1 MDKSSQHAVQESYSG
16 RGEDY
21 DAIRLEQPRGLLLSE
36 FDIALVGRMAS
47 HISRDGSVLEVG
59 AGTGR
64 FTLPM
69 LDTGF
74 RIIATDI
81 NESLL
86 NSLRDRTAEM
96 SLHDR
101 CEAKIEDIFSLTF
114 SDDQFDFVYSIHVIP
129 RFSCLED
136 QGQAIQEI
144 ARVIKPG
151 GLLLFNYSNRSSLLG
166 ALVGRFAP
174 RFKEMEQ
181 VLSESGFTV
190 VSRRGKW
197 FLSRGVLN
205 RLPLILGRL
214 LAFVERPLTHVL
226 PSRAWDVFVL
236 ARKN

>member
-1 MDKSSQHAVQESYSG
+1 MDKRSQHAIQEMYAG

-21 DAIRLEQPRGLLLSE
+21 DAVRLEQPRGLLLSE

-101 CEAKIEDIFSLTF
+101 CEARIEDIFL
-114 SDDQFDFVYSIHVIP
+114 
-129 RFSCLED
+129 
-136 QGQAIQEI
+136 
-144 ARVIKPG
+144 
-151 GLLLFNYSNRSSLLG
+151 
-166 ALVGRFAP
+166 
-174 RFKEMEQ
+174 
-181 VLSESGFTV
+181 
-190 VSRRGKW
+190 
-197 FLSRGVLN
+197 
-205 RLPLILGRL
+205 
-214 LAFVERPLTHVL
+214 
-226 PSRAWDVFVL
+226 
-236 ARKN
+236 